1 MGFPLLLN
9 KALKW
14 GQEVWIWVF
23 YQLDSFQEGHVHS
36 GQVAFPLLPNYVVI
50 WGQEVWI

>member
-14 GQEVWIWVF
+14 GQIRWIWVF
-23 YQLDSFQEGHVHS
+23 CKWHSFEEAMFRVGKW
-36 GQVAFPLLPNYVVI
+36 AFPCC
-50 WGQEVWI
+50 